1 MARIGKPPVKPI
13 VSKHCLDRL
22 VIDLMDFRGMP
33 DRDFKWILQMKDHF
47 SRFIW
52 VYALKDKASET
63 VGKILRSWFKQNGY
77 PTKWYVGT
85 ALYTTI
91 PVRLKDSSAS
101 SLSFEPLSIY
111 FGRELGLQWLLK
123 VEPKCH
129 PPHPRFLY
137 TTYLLISLQ
146 CRMQL

>member
-77 PTKWYVGT
+77 PTKWYIGT

-91 PVRLKDSSAS
+91 PVRPKDSSAS
-101 SLSFEPLSIY
+101 SLSFEPLSI
-111 FGRELGLQWLLK
+111 
-123 VEPKCH
+123 
-129 PPHPRFLY
+129 
-137 TTYLLISLQ
+137 
-146 CRMQL
+146 